1 LQAAS
6 SCRYV
11 SASDFPFNKKTSRI
25 LCSWNIYD
33 LRKDKLY
40 KVKYKMKAAN
50 VLAQSS
56 AYLK

>member
-1 LQAAS
+1 MFLPQIFHLIKKPAGFCAAGI
-6 SCRYV
+6 
-11 SASDFPFNKKTSRI
+11 F
-25 LCSWNIYD
+25 YD